1 MNKRKPFFIRLV
13 SKPSLLWKAVASMVF
28 VFLAFTFIL
37 SPKFLVGEVDNTTR
51 YGFGG
56 MLLAYGAFRFYMFY
70 SEYMNIDEDE

>member
-1 MNKRKPFFIRLV
+1 
-13 SKPSLLWKAVASMVF
+13 MVF